1 MESSSSLGLVLGP
14 GFVQGRESRAR
25 AILLQRLLGTRLRA
39 CNRRP
44 LAHLRGSPPRTL
56 KRQWKPRV
64 PQECPILAPPHPQAL
79 ANPPNNTGSCPP
91 PFLPK
96 PLGSRFKAW
105 TAFSNFGERVQ
116 LLARSPSPL
125 RCHFFFPYGCR
136 QLSPPGSRGER
147 PRLLATVPWRL
158 GVGERERELDGQL
171 DAESNCVVPTWTQP
185 GGGVPARARTDT
197 ETHILALPLQL
208 TPPLPGAPHPTLL
221 GVGVGGQGD
230 VRTAVP
236 RRESESGWRG
246 LAARSSPGK
255 LEAHSGCRGSRAP
268 PSALHPL
275 SRCAPAGSPA
285 NLQVNSKSFLR
296 EDGAGAAVLASD

>member
-125 RCHFFFPYGCR
+125 RCHFFFPTAVANYPRRDLEASAPGCWR
-136 QLSPPGSRGER
+136 QSLGAWELERERGSSMASSMQNPTVWFRPGRSPVAGSLHARAQTQKHTYSRFHSSSHPHFPAPRTPPSLGWGLGGRVTSGLQSRGER
-147 PRLLATVPWRL
+147 VRAAGEDWLRAPRPGSWRRTRAAAARALLPRLCTR
-158 GVGERERELDGQL
+158 
-171 DAESNCVVPTWTQP
+171 C
-185 GGGVPARARTDT
+185 
-197 ETHILALPLQL
+197 H
-208 TPPLPGAPHPTLL
+208 
-221 GVGVGGQGD
+221 
-230 VRTAVP
+230 
-236 RRESESGWRG
+236 
-246 LAARSSPGK
+246 AARP
-255 LEAHSGCRGSRAP
+255 RGALRTSR
-268 PSALHPL
+268 
-275 SRCAPAGSPA
+275 
-285 NLQVNSKSFLR
+285 
-296 EDGAGAAVLASD
+296 